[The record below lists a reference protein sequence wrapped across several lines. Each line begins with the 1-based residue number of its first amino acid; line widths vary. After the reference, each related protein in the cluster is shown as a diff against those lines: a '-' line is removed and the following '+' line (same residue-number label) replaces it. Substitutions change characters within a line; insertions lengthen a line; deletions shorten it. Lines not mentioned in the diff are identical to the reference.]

1 MYPPSP
7 HSSDATFILLGPQA
21 VPVDIPNAAARV
33 CTRSINSTLF
43 ESIGGSSD
51 AALRCQF
58 LFQFPCCAS
67 FCLCHITRSN
77 SAWPK
82 RTRGRITDVVL
93 VSKRADLAL
102 DSARRE

>member
-43 ESIGGSSD
+43 DRWQQRCGL
-51 AALRCQF
+51 ALSV
-58 LFQFPCCAS
+58 LVPIPL
-67 FCLCHITRSN
+67 LCVLLSVPYHQIEQCM
-77 SAWPK
+77 AK